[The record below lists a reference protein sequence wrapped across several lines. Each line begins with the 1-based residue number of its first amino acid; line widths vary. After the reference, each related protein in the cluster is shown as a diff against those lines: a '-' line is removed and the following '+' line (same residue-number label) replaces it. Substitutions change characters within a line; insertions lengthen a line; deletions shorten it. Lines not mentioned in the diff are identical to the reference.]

1 MAITIDDVEAV
12 RRQLA
17 ELPRNRPR
25 EVTKQEAVTLLSSE
39 LGAAKRRGYSPED
52 LAGLLSE
59 KGITINA
66 ETLRGYLR
74 RARRSHK
81 RRGHKGGTDGV
92 RGVKSQAEQPRT
104 TAAVMPPVLPPATG
118 TRSVPTSVVVRN
130 EATPDEYQSAAPPA
144 AAKGPNSA
152 KGPNTTTGW

>member
-1 MAITIDDVEAV
+1 MAITIDDVEAL

-25 EVTKQEAVTLLSSE
+25 EVTKQEAVTLLASE
-39 LGAAKRRGYSPED
+39 LAAAKRRGYSPDD

-59 KGITINA
+59 KGIAINA

-81 RRGHKGGTDGV
+81 RRVTKV
-92 RGVKSQAEQPRT
+92 APLEKASEASQKEQPRS
-104 TAAVMPPVLPPATG
+104 AAAAPPPVLPPPTG
-118 TRSVPTSVVVRN
+118 IRPAPSPVGSQTEALTSAR
-130 EATPDEYQSAAPPA
+130 PSAAPPA
-144 AAKGPNSA
+144 VKDASGTKGT
-152 KGPNTTTGW
+152 GTTGR